1 MSKVFSPV
9 ANYLNYD
16 KIIVF
21 FSGGKDSVA
30 CVLELLDSG
39 VSPDKI
45 ELHHH
50 SIDGREGELFMDWA
64 CTESYC
70 KAFADAL
77 GLKIFFSW
85 KQGGFEAELLRN
97 EVSTN
102 AISFEDENK
111 NIITSGGTST
121 SIGTRL
127 KFPAPVA
134 SLQTRWCS
142 AYLKVD
148 VGDRLLRKQL
158 RFANGRSYLVIT
170 GERAEESVARSKYK
184 TFEQHRVGNQNKQSR
199 RLTRNIDHFRSVHT
213 FKEDRVWDMLKSYGI
228 NPHPAYHVGFGR
240 TSCMTCIFGSPSQW
254 ATIREYAPDRFK
266 KVLNYEKQFN
276 HTINMDGKSLI
287 STLADNGKV
296 YDVEDGYFE
305 IANSKEYNEPI
316 VINNW
321 QYPSGAF
328 GENCGAI

>member
-1 MSKVFSPV
+1 MEKMFLIPE
-9 ANYLNYD
+9 YDNYD

-30 CVLELLDSG
+30 CVLELLDNG
-39 VSPDKI
+39 VKPEKI

-64 CTESYC
+64 CTEGYC
-70 KAFADAL
+70 QAFADAL
-77 GLKIFFSW
+77 GIDIYFSW
-85 KQGGFEAELLRN
+85 KEGGFEAELLR
-97 EVSTN
+97 EDTSTAPIVFEN
-102 AISFEDENK
+102 DNKVAIK
-111 NIITSGGTST
+111 SGGNSQHK
-121 SIGTRL
+121 GTRL

-148 VGDRLLRKQL
+148 VGDRLIRKQI
-158 RFANGRSYLVIT
+158 RFANGRSYLVIS
-170 GERAEESVARSKYK
+170 GERAEESPARAKYNQ
-184 TFEQHRVGNQNKQSR
+184 FEKHRVGNQDSKNR
-199 RLTRNIDHFRSVHT
+199 RVTRNIDHFRSVHQY
-213 FKEDRVWDMLKSYGI
+213 KEQRIWDMMRAYSI

-254 ATIREYAPDRFK
+254 ATIREYAPERFQK
-266 KVLNYEKQFN
+266 ILDYEKQFN
-276 HTINMDGKSLI
+276 HTISMDGKSFI
-287 STLADNGKV
+287 DALADKGSV

-305 IANSKEYNEPI
+305 IANSREYKESII
-316 VINNW
+316 VNNW

>member
-1 MSKVFSPV
+1 MATLFKK
-9 ANYLNYD
+9 AEYQNYD

-30 CVLELLDSG
+30 CVLELIDNGIPL
-39 VSPDKI
+39 DKI

-50 SIDGREGELFMDWA
+50 CIDGKKGELFMDWA

-70 KAFADAL
+70 QAFADAL
-77 GLKIFFSW
+77 GLKIYFSW
-85 KQGGFEAELLRN
+85 KVGGFEAELLRD
-97 EVSTN
+97 ETSTN
-102 AISFEDENK
+102 AIAFEDDNK
-111 NIITSGGTST
+111 QVNVSGGNSK
-121 SIGTRL
+121 SVGTRL

-148 VGDRLLRKQL
+148 VGDRMIRKQL
-158 RFANGRSYLVIT
+158 RFADGRNYLVIS
-170 GERAEESVARSKYK
+170 GERAEESPARAKYA
-184 TFEQHRVGNQNKQSR
+184 TYERHRVGNQGQKNR
-199 RLTRNIDHFRSVHT
+199 RITRNIDHYRSVHK
-213 FKEDRVWDMLKSYGI
+213 FKEKRIWDMLKAYSI

-254 ATIREYAPDRFK
+254 ATIRKYAPDRFK
-266 KVLNYEKQFN
+266 KVLDYERKFN
-276 HTINMDGKSLI
+276 HTINMDGKSFI
-287 STLADNGKV
+287 DILADKGNV
-296 YDVEDGYFE
+296 YDVEDGYFN
-305 IANSKEYNEPI
+305 IANSVEYKEPI
-316 VINNW
+316 IVNNW

>member
-1 MSKVFSPV
+1 MNNFKPM
-9 ANYLNYD
+9 AHYADYD

-30 CVLELLDSG
+30 CVLELIDAG
-39 VSPDKI
+39 VPLKKI

-70 KAFADAL
+70 QVFADAL
-77 GLKIFFSW
+77 GLKLYFSW
-85 KQGGFEAELLRN
+85 KEGGFEAELLRD
-97 EVSTN
+97 ESSTN
-102 AISFEDENK
+102 AISFENEHK
-111 NIITSGGTST
+111 QIITSGGTSS

-127 KFPAPVA
+127 MFPAPVA

-148 VGDRLLRKQL
+148 VGDRILRKQL

-170 GERAEESVARSKYK
+170 GERAEESVARAKYK
-184 TFEQHRVGNQNKQSR
+184 TFEQHRVGNQNKSNR
-199 RLTRNIDHFRSVHT
+199 RVTRNIDHYRSVHS
-213 FKEDRVWDMLKSYGI
+213 FKEDRVWDMLKSYSI

-240 TSCMTCIFGSPSQW
+240 TSCMTCIFGSPGQW

-266 KVLNYEKQFN
+266 KVLDYEKSFN
-276 HTINMDGKSLI
+276 HTINMNGKSFI
-287 STLADNGKV
+287 DNLADKGRI
-296 YDVEDGYFE
+296 YDVEEGYFE
-305 IANSKEYNEPI
+305 IANSRKYTEKI
-316 VINNW
+316 IINNW

>member
-1 MSKVFSPV
+1 MLK
-9 ANYLNYD
+9 ANYKDYD

-21 FSGGKDSVA
+21 FSGGKDSVS
-30 CVLELLDSG
+30 CVLELMDSG
-39 VSPDKI
+39 VPLSKI

-50 SIDGREGELFMDWA
+50 CIDGKEGELFMDWA

-70 KAFADAL
+70 QAFADAL
-77 GLKIFFSW
+77 GLPIYFSW
-85 KQGGFEAELLRN
+85 KEGGFEAELLREETPTGAIIFEN
-97 EVSTN
+97 ERK
-102 AISFEDENK
+102 E
-111 NIITSGGTST
+111 IITSGGKST
-121 SIGTRL
+121 SVGTRL
-127 KFPAPVA
+127 KYPAPVA

-158 RFANGRSYLVIT
+158 RFADGRCYLVIT

-184 TFEQHRVGNQNKQSR
+184 TFEQHRVGNQNKDSR
-199 RLTRNIDHFRSVHT
+199 RVTRNIDHFRSVHIY
-213 FKEDRVWDMLKSYGI
+213 KESRVWDMLKSYNI

-240 TSCMTCIFGSPSQW
+240 TSCMTCIFGSPNQW
-254 ATIREYAPDRFK
+254 ATIREYAPERFQ
-266 KVLNYEKQFN
+266 KVIDYEKKFN
-276 HTINMDGKSLI
+276 HTINMDGKSFI
-287 STLADNGKV
+287 NILADKGMV

-316 VINNW
+316 IVKNW
-321 QYPSGAF
+321 SLPSGAF